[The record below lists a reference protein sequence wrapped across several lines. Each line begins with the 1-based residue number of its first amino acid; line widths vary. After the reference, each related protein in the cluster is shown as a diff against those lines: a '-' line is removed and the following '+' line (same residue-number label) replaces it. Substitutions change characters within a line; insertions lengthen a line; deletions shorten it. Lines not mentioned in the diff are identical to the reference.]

1 MTHIQHDMSIS
12 DHQIASKLPRT
23 ADRPTIFPSPDVFSP
38 LVRSADAPQKLDDW
52 IYSDRPQLSI
62 HTVSFNDATILTVT
76 WPHTL
81 ADVMG
86 IAIFLN
92 AWTALLRGDPKA
104 VPKLQDFRSNPL
116 TLLGQR
122 TPPVKYMHFGHVLGR
137 KSRLYFAG
145 LYILDRLRYRREERH
160 TICLPASCLQDLCRK
175 ALDELST
182 PIFREGKSIPF
193 VSESDVLLAW
203 WVRTLYGALGL
214 RTNKIILVCNV
225 LNLRTSLHEN
235 FMSVDSVYMGNALSM
250 SPTFLE
256 GRQILDEPVGQI
268 ALRIRR
274 SLSKQRTM
282 EQVEAMAA
290 LQLQAIEKTGYPAL
304 VGDPQMLIL
313 PCSNWHK
320 ARLFDM
326 DFSAAVVPD
335 SSQPNAQRSLNV
347 GKPSYVNGIH
357 YSPNSLR
364 NVLSVMGKDA
374 AGNWWL
380 TGVLRTDAWTHVR
393 EQLDILGVGSP
404 GF

>member
-1 MTHIQHDMSIS
+1 MTNIQHEMSIS
-12 DHQIASKLPRT
+12 DHETASKLPRT
-23 ADRPTIFPSPDVFSP
+23 ADKPTIFPSPDLFSSF
-38 LVRSADAPQKLDDW
+38 VRSVDAPKKLDDW

-62 HTVSFNDATILTVT
+62 HTVSFDDATILTIT

-92 AWTALLRGDPKA
+92 AWTALLRGDPSA

-122 TPPVKYMHFGHVLGR
+122 TLPVKYMHFGDVLGP
-137 KSRLYFAG
+137 KDRLCFAG
-145 LYILDRLRYRREERH
+145 LYILDRLRYRREERR
-160 TICLPASCLQDLCRK
+160 TICLPASCLQNLRRA

-182 PIFREGKSIPF
+182 PMFLEGKSIPF
-193 VSESDVLLAW
+193 VSEGDVLLAW

-214 RTNKIILVCNV
+214 RPNKTIMVCNV
-225 LNLRTSLHEN
+225 LNLRTSLHET
-235 FMSVDSVYMGNALSM
+235 FMSVGSVYMGNALCM
-250 SPTFLE
+250 SPTFLK
-256 GRQILDEPVGQI
+256 GRQILDEPLGQT

-274 SLSKQRTM
+274 SLSKQRTT

-290 LQLQAIEKTGYPAL
+290 LQLQAIERTGYPAL

-326 DFSAAVVPD
+326 DFSAAVCPD
-335 SSQPNAQRSLNV
+335 SSKPNAQRSLNV

-357 YSPNSLR
+357 YSPLSLR
-364 NVLSVMGKDA
+364 NVLSVIGKDA
-374 AGNWWL
+374 AGNLWL
-380 TGVLRTDAWTHVR
+380 TGVLRTGAWTQIQ
-393 EQLDILGVGSP
+393 EQLDVLSMGRP